1 MFILLRHITA
11 RSKVQSY
18 QNEQTNY
25 AFSPRPNK
33 SRGASARVVEDEE
46 KVEFDSKYLAS
57 AWNDR
62 HASPTRNIK
71 RMGSYQESKM
81 GTFNAAESS
90 KLWVYT
96 RVELLCV
103 NIMHLNECLVDN
115 RDILAPIKGKGRS
128 QLPSESADFDPAP
141 YRVLRRILLDYLEV
155 DPG

>member
-1 MFILLRHITA
+1 VVRRESFVQVNIVSLPNWFAVVLQYNMFILLRHITA

-33 SRGASARVVEDEE
+33 SRGASATVVEDEE

-90 KLWVYT
+90 KL
-96 RVELLCV
+96 
-103 NIMHLNECLVDN
+103 
-115 RDILAPIKGKGRS
+115 
-128 QLPSESADFDPAP
+128 
-141 YRVLRRILLDYLEV
+141 
-155 DPG
+155 